1 MPMHDTPFPVLFAY
15 IDPGTGSYVL
25 QLAIA
30 GALGASYA
38 VKHYWNRLKGLFSR
52 KSSSGPDDGR
62 E

>member
-1 MPMHDTPFPVLFAY
+1 MLEPVFAY

-30 GALGASYA
+30 GALGASVA
-38 VKHYWNRLKGLFSR
+38 IKHYWSRLKGLFSPR
-52 KSSSGPDDGR
+52 RPPSPTDDAR